1 VGRRDAVAAG
11 HGAGHGSIATERADD
26 RGGGKA
32 RAVYPDGCGVP
43 DGALG
48 LGLQLR
54 NLAERAVGPTD
65 RPSGTAFPLVIARR
79 GTYRPSIGDGQDLY
93 RTLQVDSEAD
103 VDVIRAAYRVLA
115 ARNHPD
121 VGGSS
126 EKMSVINQAWN
137 TLSNPI
143 ARSAYD
149 RERRIRTNGEKW
161 DAYGS
166 GPNAARDRST
176 GTILEFGRYAG
187 WTIAEVA
194 RRDPD
199 YLEWLARTLIGRR
212 YRAEIDEILTK
223 LYPVP
228 AAPPAQRRRSRFAR
242 A

>member
-1 VGRRDAVAAG
+1 V
-11 HGAGHGSIATERADD
+11 D
-26 RGGGKA
+26 R
-32 RAVYPDGCGVP
+32 
-43 DGALG
+43 
-48 LGLQLR
+48 
-54 NLAERAVGPTD
+54 
-65 RPSGTAFPLVIARR
+65 
-79 GTYRPSIGDGQDLY
+79 QDLY

-126 EKMSVINQAWN
+126 EQMSIINQAWN

-149 RERRIRTNGEKW
+149 RERRIRINGEKW
-161 DAYGS
+161 DAYGNA
-166 GPNAARDRST
+166 PNAAQDRST

-187 WTIAEVA
+187 WTIAEIA

-228 AAPPAQRRRSRFAR
+228 AAPPAQQRRSRFAR